1 MSETTVLEATPRDV
15 IGKANRRLKAAG
27 QIPAVLYGHSRE
39 PLVLAVDR
47 HDFEYMMQ
55 HHATGAT
62 IVKLNV
68 EGESKPFDAI
78 IKDVQVSPVKGTV
91 LHVDFLAI
99 RMDEVI
105 QATAPVHF
113 IGDAPG
119 VKEGGVL
126 LQDLREFSVEAL
138 PMSLPENIEVDVSG
152 LELGHSLTV
161 ADVPAPE
168 GVVILDDPETVVCS
182 VSLPTVEVEE
192 EPEEGAEM
200 AEPALVGEDEDE
212 SAE

>member
-1 MSETTVLEATPRDV
+1 MSETTILEALPRDV
-15 IGKANRRLKAAG
+15 IGKANRRLKAAS
-27 QIPAVLYGHSRE
+27 QIPAVLYGPSRE

-62 IVKLNV
+62 IVKLKV
-68 EGESKPFDAI
+68 EGENKPFDAI

-91 LHVDFLAI
+91 LHIDFLAI

-105 QATAPVHF
+105 QATAPVLF
-113 IGDAPG
+113 VGDAPG

-161 ADVPAPE
+161 GD
-168 GVVILDDPETVVCS
+168 I
-182 VSLPTVEVEE
+182 PT
-192 EPEEGAEM
+192 P
-200 AEPALVGEDEDE
+200 
-212 SAE
+212 